1 MYKRLQDYI
10 YLTDCVYERMHIT
23 ATRMLLNV
31 LIFINGHKA
40 ATKRRMIWHTHAAT
54 ERNQQMD
61 KIAEVSNNQV
71 KRSTKSK
78 SSKHIA
84 GLFFIEGWGSV
95 HNDDG

>member
-1 MYKRLQDYI
+1 MYKRLQDHI
-10 YLTDCVYERMHIT
+10 YLIDCVYERMRIT

-31 LIFINGHKA
+31 LISINGHKA
-40 ATKRRMIWHTHAAT
+40 ATKQRMIGHTHAAT

-61 KIAEVSNNQV
+61 KISEVSNNQV

-84 GLFFIEGWGSV
+84 SLFLMEGWGSV